1 MSDKDKKETLSW
13 DDFVKLGNPDNVP
26 DQKEEDSEDQFDPLS
41 VVRIFLEK
49 KRRNGK
55 TASVIKGIDAD
66 EDHLKEL
73 AKLLKSSCGVGGSV
87 KDGYIII
94 QGNHRDKI
102 SKILSDKG
110 YKNVK
115 LAGG

>member
-1 MSDKDKKETLSW
+1 MSDKKKKESLSW
-13 DDFVKLGNPDNVP
+13 DQFKQLGNPNNAP
-26 DQKEEDSEDQFDPLS
+26 DPVEEEREDVYNPLS

-55 TASVIKGIDAD
+55 TASVIKGIEAD
-66 EDHLKEL
+66 EDHMKDL
-73 AKLLKSSCGVGGSV
+73 AKVLKSSCGVGGSV
-87 KDGYIII
+87 KEGYIII
-94 QGNHRDKI
+94 QGNHRE
-102 SKILSDKG
+102 KILKILFEKG